1 MIRGR
6 QTEFVISKSNMF
18 NGWFAKPD
26 MDFRED
32 INKSQKRMKKLIK
45 DEKDPGKVSRLKVI
59 RKEMKLLRLQL
70 DNL

>member
-1 MIRGR
+1 
-6 QTEFVISKSNMF
+6 MF